1 MQLIFATNNQHKLQ
15 ELRQIAGG
23 RLDIVGLAEI
33 GCHDEIPET
42 GTTLKENAL
51 LKARYVHQKF
61 GCACFADDTGLEV
74 DALGG
79 APGVY
84 SARWAANELGLDHPD
99 SERNVSLMLERME
112 GQADRSARFRTAIA
126 LITADGAEYVVEGVV
141 AGEIADRRHGEGGFG
156 YDPIFTPQGWGKT
169 FAEATADEKNAV
181 SHRGRATQALAR
193 LLGQLGM
200 I

>member
-1 MQLIFATNNQHKLQ
+1 MRLIFATNNQHKLQ

-23 RLDIVGLAEI
+23 KLDIVGLAEI

-42 GTTLKENAL
+42 GLTLTENAL
-51 LKARYVHQKF
+51 QKARYVHQKF

-99 SERNVSLMLERME
+99 SERNVALMLERME
-112 GQADRSARFRTAIA
+112 GRSDRSARFRTAIA
-126 LITADGAEYVVEGVV
+126 LITADGSEYVVEGVV
-141 AGEIADRRHGEGGFG
+141 EGEIADARHGEGGFG

-169 FAEATADEKNAV
+169 FAEATAEEKNAV

>member
-1 MQLIFATNNQHKLQ
+1 MRLIFATNNQHKLQ

-23 RLDIVGLAEI
+23 KLDIVGLAEI

-42 GTTLKENAL
+42 GLTLTENAL
-51 LKARYVHQKF
+51 QKARYVHEKF

-99 SERNVSLMLERME
+99 SERNVALMLERME
-112 GQADRSARFRTAIA
+112 GRSDRSARFRTAIA
-126 LITADGAEYVVEGVV
+126 LITADGSEYVVEGVV
-141 AGEIADRRHGEGGFG
+141 EGEIADARHGEGGFG

>member
-1 MQLIFATNNQHKLQ
+1 MRLIFATNNQHKLQ

-23 RLDIVGLAEI
+23 KLDIVGLAEI

-42 GTTLKENAL
+42 GLTLTENAL
-51 LKARYVHQKF
+51 QKARYVHEKF

-99 SERNVSLMLERME
+99 SERNVALMLERME
-112 GQADRSARFRTAIA
+112 GRSDRSARFRTAIA
-126 LITADGAEYVVEGVV
+126 LITADGSEYVVEGVV
-141 AGEIADRRHGEGGFG
+141 EGEIADARHGEGGFG

-193 LLGQLGM
+193 LLGQLG
-200 I
+200 II

>member
-23 RLDIVGLAEI
+23 GLDIVGLADI
-33 GCHDEIPET
+33 GCSQEIPET
-42 GTTLKENAL
+42 GTTLRDNAL
-51 LKARYVHQKF
+51 QKARFVHDRY

-84 SARWAANELGLDHPD
+84 SARWAAMELGLDHPD

-112 GQADRSARFRTAIA
+112 GAASRTARFRTAIA
-126 LITADGAEYVVEGVV
+126 LITADGAEHVVEGVV
-141 AGEIADRRHGEGGFG
+141 EGEIATERHGEGGFG
-156 YDPIFTPQGWGKT
+156 YDPIFVPSGWSKT
-169 FAEATADEKNAV
+169 FAEASAEEKNAV
-181 SHRGRATQALAR
+181 SHRGRATRALADLMR
-193 LLGQLGM
+193 GLGL